1 MFHDILVQLQ
11 GLSTAIKRARIK
23 PSELTSLVRKRAGH
37 PLVRYRT
44 LRSRAVYNN
53 QVLISGVYDS
63 EEDRQG
69 FACIEVCLNYNPDQ
83 KTLDCQMI
91 DWDQLIFDIAECAGH
106 ELVHRKQR
114 QRRARAY
121 ISDLE
126 SGPLKEEQ
134 EYLGSSD
141 EIEAY
146 GFSIAADLA
155 VNHQGLEDINKTDMW
170 KVYAGTFESDQS
182 VLLELEQHVRKYYS
196 KLKGGGHE
204 QNRRQTNPR
213 RRNSRT

>member
-1 MFHDILVQLQ
+1 MFRDILSRLQ
-11 GLSTAIKRARIK
+11 KLSRSTKRARIT
-23 PSELTSLVRKRAGH
+23 PSELTSLVRKQAPD
-37 PLVRYRT
+37 PLIRYRT
-44 LRSRAVYNN
+44 LRSRAVHPG

-63 EEDRQG
+63 EEDAQG
-69 FACIEVCLNYNPDQ
+69 FACIEVCLNYNPQ
-83 KTLDCQMI
+83 EKYLDPELV
-91 DWDQLIFDIAECAGH
+91 DWRQLSFDIAECIGH

-114 QRRARAY
+114 QRRARVY
-121 ISDLE
+121 VSDLE
-126 SGPLKEEQ
+126 PGPLKDEQ

-155 VNHQGLEDINKTDMW
+155 VNHNSLDDINKTDMW
-170 KVYAGTFESDQS
+170 KVYSNTFEKDQS

-213 RRNSRT
+213 RRNR